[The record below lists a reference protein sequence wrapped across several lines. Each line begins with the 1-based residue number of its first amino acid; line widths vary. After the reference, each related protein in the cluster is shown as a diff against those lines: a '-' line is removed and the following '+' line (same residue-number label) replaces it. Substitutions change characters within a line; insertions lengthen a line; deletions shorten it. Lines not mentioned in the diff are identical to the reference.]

1 MCQSQAYR
9 ALTKEICNKYIIYTD
24 FGENYSAAMK
34 YRMITAQLLADG
46 ANVWMDGAG
55 NWTTDINKGKYVP
68 EADADA
74 LLKLAADGV
83 AKCLIVGPYAID
95 VVADGTVV
103 PVRIREQIRANGPT
117 IAYAPD

>member
-1 MCQSQAYR
+1 
-9 ALTKEICNKYIIYTD
+9 
-24 FGENYSAAMK
+24 MK

-68 EADADA
+68 EAEADA
-74 LLKLAADGV
+74 LLKLAIDGV

-95 VVADGTVV
+95 VVADGAVV

-117 IAYAPD
+117 VPYAPD